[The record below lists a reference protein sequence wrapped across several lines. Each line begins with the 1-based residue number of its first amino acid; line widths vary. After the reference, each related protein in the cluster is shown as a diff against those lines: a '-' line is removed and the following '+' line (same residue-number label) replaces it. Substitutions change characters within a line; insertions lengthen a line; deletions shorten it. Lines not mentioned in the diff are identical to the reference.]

1 MVNELKLDQVYNAIS
16 ENGLKAFDDE
26 ALARLL
32 AILNPTELDLFEM
45 EAFSKLG
52 GFAAYDRIRRVRP
65 LIDMIIRSD
74 VHSFKSSSLFKEYIK
89 SLQSRSYREFFK
101 GLTVNDLASIKKY
114 VTSTMKKDKVNISA
128 SKKIIKIL
136 TQEIAA
142 KEAQKNLTFS

>member
-74 VHSFKSSSLFKEYIK
+74 VYSFKSSSLFKEYIK

-114 VTSTMKKDKVNISA
+114 VT
-128 SKKIIKIL
+128 
-136 TQEIAA
+136 
-142 KEAQKNLTFS
+142 